1 MKEPT
6 REETPPK
13 KGPSMKLTKTLT
25 LLLVSLILVL
35 VASAVTPKPSQTP
48 KASPTEKAS
57 PASKTS
63 PSPASRPSD
72 SDFASPSDQP
82 APTVAST
89 PANVVPPKPV
99 LYLLRQELYT
109 TGGKN
114 WIRYRYDVAN
124 KADYPAEMF
133 AAAPSLPPCGSN
145 TNASR
150 TWVDFFDE
158 TGKRLYGFCALGKP
172 DDLGKI
178 WFALEEGVVPPSYVY
193 IELNDRQTNTK
204 YKSNLADTTQ

>member
-1 MKEPT
+1 
-6 REETPPK
+6 
-13 KGPSMKLTKTLT
+13 MKLTKTLT

-48 KASPTEKAS
+48 KTSPTEKAS
-57 PASKTS
+57 PVSKTS
-63 PSPASRPSD
+63 PSSASRPSD

-204 YKSNLADTTQ
+204 YKSNLADTTL